1 MQHLQ
6 FSVCLFIETTMSV
19 FQCFC
24 DVYELLDSGFK
35 VERTPKTAWNYFI
48 SNQTTLR
55 SLTRLSKTLITSDS
69 ADCAMYYCVHEDIVR
84 FCCLFLQ
91 NWSFL
96 CRNVHSTLLKLPQ
109 RSADNKTHLVR
120 NKFSRLHISKK
131 SWKSNL
137 HTYGFLRVHLAKNQQ
152 FMLDSCCQR
161 DKVKL
166 TMRKTIHATRT
177 LYSD

>member
-69 ADCAMYYCVHEDIVR
+69 ADCALYYCVHEDIVR

-131 SWKSNL
+131 CRKSNL
-137 HTYGFLRVHLAKNQQ
+137 HTYGFKSVFHWIW
-152 FMLDSCCQR
+152 
-161 DKVKL
+161 V
-166 TMRKTIHATRT
+166 
-177 LYSD
+177 